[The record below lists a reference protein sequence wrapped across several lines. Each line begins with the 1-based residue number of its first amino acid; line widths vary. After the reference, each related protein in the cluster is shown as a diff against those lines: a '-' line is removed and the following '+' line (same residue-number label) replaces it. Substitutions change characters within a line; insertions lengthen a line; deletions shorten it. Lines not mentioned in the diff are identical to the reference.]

1 MEIKTVE
8 AGTIFKQLKGNSAKL
23 KLPFGEYDENDPK
36 DQRLMT
42 MVPKPDPYYRFPGV
56 HVVPLLVVF
65 QERNNA
71 LLFGTTGVG
80 KTMLGTQLAHKL
92 NLPVTRVN
100 FHGEKGAPEMFGYFG
115 LPDPNIEDD
124 DGWKWTG
131 LLQGLQRPGVLLM
144 DEWDAGRAE
153 VTIGLQRALED
164 NDPGIFLDERD
175 EFIPRHPDCIV
186 IATANTKGLGD
197 ETGLYAGIG
206 SQSFAQLN
214 RFHVVIEMQPLAK
227 KNMKAILTEVE
238 FNGHKLKGDLVSALT
253 EFYSLTLNAFSA
265 NKLTVPL
272 SVRMMLHFAQYF
284 LVLGYAAL
292 EMSVLAKLPTESDK
306 QAVLELAD
314 RVNLADP
321 KRKTSS

>member
-8 AGTIFKQLKGNSAKL
+8 AGEIFKQLKGNSAKL
-23 KLPFGEYDENDPK
+23 KLPYGVYDENDPE

-42 MVPKPDPYYRFPGV
+42 MIPKQDPYYRFPGV
-56 HVVPLLVVF
+56 HVVPLLVVM

-80 KTMLGTQLAHKL
+80 KTMLATQLAHKL

-100 FHGEKGAPEMFGYFG
+100 FHGEKGAPEIFGYFG
-115 LPDPNIEDD
+115 LPDPNKPGD
-124 DGWKWTG
+124 DGWKWTA
-131 LLQGLQRPGVLLM
+131 LLQGIRRPGVLLM

-153 VTIGLQRALED
+153 VTIGLQRVLED
-164 NDPGIFLDERD
+164 NDPGVFLDERD
-175 EFIPRHPDCIV
+175 EFIPRHKDCIV

-197 ETGLYAGIG
+197 ESGLYSGTTT
-206 SQSFAQLN
+206 QNFAQLN
-214 RFHVVIEMQPLAK
+214 RFHLVMEMQPLPK
-227 KNMKAILTEVE
+227 KNMKAILAEVE
-238 FNGHKLKGDLVSALT
+238 FGGHKLKDDLVDALT
-253 EFYSLTLNAFSA
+253 EFYALTLNAFHA
-265 NKLTVPL
+265 DKLTAPL
-272 SVRMMLHFAQYF
+272 SVRMMMHFAQYF

-292 EMSVLAKLPTESDK
+292 DMAVLAKLPTEADK

-321 KRKTSS
+321 KRKTSN